1 MYYKRT
7 DVRQAITGFANAGG
21 SGSFREGAF
30 YNSRVKS
37 IQRYFNEGEA
47 RRPVILN
54 KPEELDHA
62 LALGASAFY
71 SSSWWYQ
78 GRDFSS
84 PVGHDLVWTAR
95 AKQGGLGFA
104 KTATAWVLEALADAG
119 VPEPWVKYNGALGF
133 DLVVPLEMIP
143 CEAWVGGVGS
153 LANLQEE
160 LTSYVGGYLREQ
172 FPDVDV
178 VGVSS
183 PIEIKQ
189 GEKACI
195 FSEFRAR
202 RGLLLAPM
210 SLRPET
216 GLVSVPV
223 DPRQVEGFSVLD
235 ASPKNVRA
243 FEWARPSKIAQG
255 LMRHVRQWQSA
266 HAQAIPAVA

>member
-1 MYYKRT
+1 
-7 DVRQAITGFANAGG
+7 
-21 SGSFREGAF
+21 
-30 YNSRVKS
+30 
-37 IQRYFNEGEA
+37 
-47 RRPVILN
+47 
-54 KPEELDHA
+54 
-62 LALGASAFY
+62 
-71 SSSWWYQ
+71 
-78 GRDFSS
+78 
-84 PVGHDLVWTAR
+84 VGHDLVWAAR

-104 KTATAWVLEALADAG
+104 KEATVWVLEALADAG
-119 VPEPWVKYNGALGF
+119 VPEPWVKYSGSLGF
-133 DLVVPLEMIP
+133 DLVIPLEMIP
-143 CEAWVGGVGS
+143 CEAWVGGVDS

-172 FPDVDV
+172 FPDVNV

-189 GEKACI
+189 REKTCI

-223 DPRQVEGFSVLD
+223 DPRQVGGFSVLD

-243 FEWARPSKIAQG
+243 FGWERPSKIAQG
-255 LMRHVRQWQSA
+255 LVRYVKPWQSA
-266 HAQAIPAVA
+266 RAQTSPAVA